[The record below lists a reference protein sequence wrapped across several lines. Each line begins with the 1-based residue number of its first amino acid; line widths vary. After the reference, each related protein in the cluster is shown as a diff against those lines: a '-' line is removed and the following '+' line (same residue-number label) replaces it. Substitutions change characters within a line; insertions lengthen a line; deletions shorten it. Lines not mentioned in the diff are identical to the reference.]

1 MLPCSRVSHAKR
13 QLQEDFKIRLSLWET
28 KPGGGKHFM
37 PRGKGQAPLLASRTN
52 ESHRGGLWP
61 QRWRLPASCCH
72 TACLQYHQKGR
83 GHPHGPFCHCGLDP
97 SHLSGPTPWAAAIF
111 VPQSRAGPSGC
122 RPHVTN
128 VVAVRRGA
136 WLVGT
141 QVPSQRCCLS
151 PANWH
156 HEATS
161 C

>member
-1 MLPCSRVSHAKR
+1 MLKGSYRRTLKYVCLYGKQNQEEESTSCPEERAKHPSLLHA
-13 QLQEDFKIRLSLWET
+13 LM
-28 KPGGGKHFM
+28 H
-37 PRGKGQAPLLASRTN
+37 RTG
-52 ESHRGGLWP
+52 GGLWP

-141 QVPSQRCCLS
+141 RVSSQRCCLS